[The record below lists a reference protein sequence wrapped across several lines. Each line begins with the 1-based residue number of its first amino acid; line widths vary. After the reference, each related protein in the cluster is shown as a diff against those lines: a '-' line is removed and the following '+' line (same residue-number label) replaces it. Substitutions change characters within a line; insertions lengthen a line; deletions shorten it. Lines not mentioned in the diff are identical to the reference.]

1 MRGFQKKKKKKKSIL
16 QDGTQ
21 FWLVAAA
28 GKQR

>member
-1 MRGFQKKKKKKKSIL
+1 MRGFQKKKKKSIL